1 MSDSRWAQTVANVKE
16 ELALMETSARGVGKR
31 SQALQREAEY
41 LKIEFLKH
49 SLEEQIKAAA
59 RSRGMGL
66 IARDNRKIGI
76 GLATVIGGVIF
87 GGLASKNEYIAL
99 NSGLSGLEGMLQ
111 ELGKAAWAV
120 SLGKELIIAPRD
132 ALPSKAAWV
141 TFESLMTA
149 IEDMKGEALQGKLLG
164 NLDEVIQRLKQ
175 SPKLVH
181 ILVLIRN

>member
-1 MSDSRWAQTVANVKE
+1 MSVSRWAQTLANVKE
-16 ELALMETSARGVGKR
+16 ELALMETTARGIGKR
-31 SQALQREAEY
+31 SHALQREAEY
-41 LKIEFLKH
+41 LKIEFLKQ
-49 SLEEQIKAAA
+49 SLEEQRKAAA

-76 GLATVIGGVIF
+76 GLALAVGGAIF
-87 GGLASKNEYIAL
+87 GGLRSKNKYTAM
-99 NSGLSGLEGMLQ
+99 NDGLSGLEGMVQ
-111 ELGKAAWAV
+111 ELGKADWAV
-120 SLGKELIIAPRD
+120 ALGKELIVAPRD

-149 IEDMKGEALQGKLLG
+149 IEDMKGEALQGKPLG
-164 NLDEVIQRLKQ
+164 SLGDVIEKLKQ